1 MKLTINKRSLILPL
15 LLIAG
20 SIMAQPPAG
29 ISFQAVAKDP
39 LGNPAKNRKIFV
51 KDFILQGTITGTK
64 VWAEAHETQSNEDGV
79 YTITIGRG
87 VKDPTIPLN
96 DIGQIDWANGP
107 FFLNFK
113 IAVAPSIPAAW
124 WVAAD
129 NYLEMGAAQIMST
142 PYALFAGKA
151 NVANIATSLKPGPN
165 GSFLITDSSG
175 KVDWT
180 TPKLTNTTT
189 GIKPGPNGSFLIT
202 DSSGKVD
209 WTTPKLT
216 NTTTGI
222 KPGPAKTFLYTDE
235 FGNVAWTTPNLVSVS
250 ITNVAKSIDP
260 GPKGTFLTTDT
271 LGNVAWALP
280 QAAGINVTQVSNN
293 LLELKKNTGTGGQ
306 NVVIAPNSTTL
317 ITMAVPDA
325 EIGDPVVIASQGDYT
340 NFSIYNAWV
349 SATGIVSIR
358 FANFQKKSIPVSG
371 NLYKVVLIK

>member
-20 SIMAQPPAG
+20 SILAQPPAG

-142 PYALFAGKA
+142 PYSLFAGKANVA

-180 TPKLTNTTT
+180 TPTLTNTTT
-189 GIKPGPNGSFLIT
+189 GM
-202 DSSGKVD
+202 
-209 WTTPKLT
+209 
-216 NTTTGI
+216 

-293 LLELKKNTGTGGQ
+293 VLELKKNTGTGGQ

-317 ITMAVPDA
+317 VTMAVPDA

-358 FANFQKKSIPVSG
+358 FANFQKISIPVSG

>member
-1 MKLTINKRSLILPL
+1 M
-15 LLIAG
+15 
-20 SIMAQPPAG
+20 
-29 ISFQAVAKDP
+29 
-39 LGNPAKNRKIFV
+39 
-51 KDFILQGTITGTK
+51 
-64 VWAEAHETQSNEDGV
+64 
-79 YTITIGRG
+79 
-87 VKDPTIPLN
+87 
-96 DIGQIDWANGP
+96 
-107 FFLNFK
+107 
-113 IAVAPSIPAAW
+113 
-124 WVAAD
+124 
-129 NYLEMGAAQIMST
+129 
-142 PYALFAGKA
+142 
-151 NVANIATSLKPGPN
+151 
-165 GSFLITDSSG
+165 
-175 KVDWT
+175 
-180 TPKLTNTTT
+180 
-189 GIKPGPNGSFLIT
+189 
-202 DSSGKVD
+202 D

-235 FGNVAWTTPNLVSVS
+235 FGNVAWTTPKLTNATTGIKPGPNGSFLITDSSGKVDWTTPTLTNTTTGMKPGPPKTFLYTDSLGNVAWTTPNLVSVT
-250 ITNVAKSIDP
+250 ITNPATSIKP
-260 GPKGTFLTTDT
+260 GPFGTFLTTDT
-271 LGNVAWALP
+271 LGNVAWAFP